1 MYEITNLWLPGL
13 KWARNECLLL
23 PIFCMILNPNWPP
36 QPILPWWK
44 EGREWGKG
52 GFGIGGGVLFG
63 CDADTDRRRAHV
75 NPRFAFPHKIFLTF
89 ATPGL
94 NISCRPSLLRANL
107 KDGYS
112 VKDCLRFSIILSH
125 CPSMMWQLSAT
136 SRDGKHT
143 SYLSILVH
151 RHII

>member
-1 MYEITNLWLPGL
+1 MA
-13 KWARNECLLL
+13 ARVKMSEKRMSAFAHFLYD
-23 PIFCMILNPNWPP
+23 FEP
-36 QPILPWWK
+36 QLTPATYIALV
-44 EGREWGKG
+44 EGKTRMRKR